1 MVRHK
6 KTQNQPVRKAFF
18 EVAPNYAVG
27 AGSCNFLG
35 GKKNDDN
42 QKYSSRAAQDILC
55 TAPEPA
61 PEKPRGATRAEISYA
76 LAEINLEITGYFW
89 KSSRNQLKG
98 NQKSEVSR
106 AAHAQAHGNNW
117 KSVKSL
123 GNRCGNQKSH

>member
-1 MVRHK
+1 MPSLHRVSIARD
-6 KTQNQPVRKAFF
+6 P
-18 EVAPNYAVG
+18 
-27 AGSCNFLG
+27 
-35 GKKNDDN
+35 
-42 QKYSSRAAQDILC
+42 
-55 TAPEPA
+55 
-61 PEKPRGATRAEISYA
+61 TRAEISYA
-76 LAEINLEITGYFW
+76 LAEITGYFW

>member
-1 MVRHK
+1 M
-6 KTQNQPVRKAFF
+6 
-18 EVAPNYAVG
+18 
-27 AGSCNFLG
+27 L
-35 GKKNDDN
+35 
-42 QKYSSRAAQDILC
+42 I
-55 TAPEPA
+55 
-61 PEKPRGATRAEISYA
+61 PRGPTRAEISYA

-106 AAHAQAHGNNW
+106 AAHVQAHGNNW